1 MEINITTQ
9 PGLRINC
16 ADRVKTARQK
26 ASGLSRSDWNG
37 RMPLQF
43 SQRLNCNNGFV
54 RVQIRGW

>member
-43 SQRLNCNNGFV
+43 SQRLNCNK
-54 RVQIRGW
+54 